1 MKRLSKLLLLAVFS
15 VNNALAQ
22 EQMSI
27 RQQTFPTEMP
37 TDDVNI
43 EWQRTIYREV
53 NLMDEENNGL
63 YCPQE
68 QTENQKGLFLQI
80 FNLAV
85 KKHIPIYRYVID
97 GNEAFNEDSQ
107 VDINDI
113 LTNHHIYFEEEDGQ
127 VFVDEE
133 DIPSAAVMAYYIKEG
148 VYYDQTNST
157 FRRKVEAL
165 CPVLVEDDEFSE
177 GHTRYPLFWVRYK
190 DVEPFLKNITII
202 PNWKNSAR
210 TMSLTDFFTR
220 NMYKGDIYKV
230 ANALGRTLRQMVD
243 SDSALVAVQRQIE
256 NEIRNVRRK
265 TYNTYYSPAQTT
277 KKDKPVKQRRR
288 QSSKNKETT
297 KDDSEQ

>member
-22 EQMSI
+22 GQVSI

-53 NLMDEENNGL
+53 NLMDEENYGL

-97 GNEAFNEDSQ
+97 GDEDFNEDSQ

-148 VYYDQTNST
+148 VFYDQTNST

-243 SDSALVAVQRQIE
+243 SDSALVTVQQQIE

-277 KKDKPVKQRRR
+277 KKDKPVRQRRTMP
-288 QSSKNKETT
+288 SKNKETT
-297 KDDSEQ
+297 KDDSEK